1 MTAVT
6 MPQAPPAPTQ
16 DLAGRTVVVLG
27 GSSGIGLETARLAR
41 SSGGRRTANIRAGKG
56 GAPASELRAKR
67 VRNHIARSSQRKIRG
82 VGEQRRSLLGSNGNA
97 EKKALGLDGTDPAY
111 EQWLRANNSQQP
123 PQSD

>member
-1 MTAVT
+1 MGA
-6 MPQAPPAPTQ
+6 
-16 DLAGRTVVVLG
+16 LSHRTVRQLIFSGLPMILWGVSPCFVVNNTDANLR
-27 GSSGIGLETARLAR
+27 AR
-41 SSGGRRTANIRAGKG
+41 KG
-56 GAPASELRAKR
+56 GAPAAEHRAKR